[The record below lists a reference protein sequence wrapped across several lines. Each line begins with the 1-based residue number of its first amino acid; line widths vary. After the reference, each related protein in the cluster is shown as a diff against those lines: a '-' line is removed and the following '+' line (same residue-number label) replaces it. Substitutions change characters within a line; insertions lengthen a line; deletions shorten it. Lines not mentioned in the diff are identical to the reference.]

1 LTTTGIAE
9 AVDALSLSDQ
19 VRFIDEPERST
30 ILNRVVDAF
39 LEMPNAR
46 FWWEHLK
53 VPDESWAIAHG
64 YKYLAQLAG
73 DPEDTCWFITGL
85 TDNIDAMGVFECSPS
100 VATNLLGECP
110 AFEYALVDRSLQWL
124 VIENHHDIL
133 IATGDARERLARL
146 RA

>member
-1 LTTTGIAE
+1 MTTTWITE

-19 VRFIDEPERST
+19 VHFIDEPERSI

-39 LEMPNAR
+39 LELPDAR

-53 VPDESWAIAHG
+53 VPDESWAIARG
-64 YKYLAQLAG
+64 YKYLAQLAA
-73 DPEDTCWFITGL
+73 DPLETCWFITGL
-85 TDNIDAMGVFECSPS
+85 TDHSDAMGVFECSPS
-100 VATNLLGECP
+100 VATTLLGECP
-110 AFEYALVDRSLQWL
+110 AFEYALVDRSLRWL
-124 VIENHHDIL
+124 VMENHHDIL